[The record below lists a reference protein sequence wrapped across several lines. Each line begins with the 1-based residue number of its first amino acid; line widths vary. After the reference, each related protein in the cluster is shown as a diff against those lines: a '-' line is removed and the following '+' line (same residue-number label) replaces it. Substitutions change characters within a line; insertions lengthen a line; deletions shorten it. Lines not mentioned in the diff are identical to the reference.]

1 MSSVSLGGRANE
13 RARVLRRAALIAGV
27 LVLLALLFF
36 ASGHWILGLIVGVA
50 AVVAVWLFMQ
60 ARTVR

>member
-1 MSSVSLGGRANE
+1 MSVGGRANE

-36 ASGHWILGLIVGVA
+36 ASGHWILGLIVGVP
-50 AVVAVWLFMQ
+50 AVVAIWLFMQ

>member
-1 MSSVSLGGRANE
+1 MSVGGRARTRE
-13 RARVLRRAALIAGV
+13 RVLRRAALIAGV

-36 ASGHWILGLIVGVA
+36 ASGHWVLGVIAGMPAL
-50 AVVAVWLFMQ
+50 VAVWMFFQ

>member
-1 MSSVSLGGRANE
+1 MSSVSVGGRANA

-36 ASGHWILGLIVGVA
+36 AGGHWILGLIVGVS
-50 AVVAVWLFMQ
+50 AVVAIWLFMQ